1 MDRRTLP
8 DLATVL
14 TANAP
19 ELRDIY
25 QAFFQQSPPKWA
37 RIDSLRG
44 NLAWAIQANQQGH
57 SPDTLRR
64 RLLRTAT
71 KQRSTTSPATYQPG
85 TRLIREWQGQTYEV
99 TILEK
104 GYLWQGETYR
114 SLSAVSEAITGT
126 RWSGPRFF
134 GLKRES
140 KNAEK

>member
-19 ELRDIY
+19 ELRDSY

-64 RLLRTAT
+64 RFITHSNKAT
-71 KQRSTTSPATYQPG
+71 
-85 TRLIREWQGQTYEV
+85 
-99 TILEK
+99 
-104 GYLWQGETYR
+104 
-114 SLSAVSEAITGT
+114 
-126 RWSGPRFF
+126 
-134 GLKRES
+134 
-140 KNAEK
+140 